1 MEKEK
6 TYNQT
11 VDGDE
16 GFTAGD
22 GYPSCEGQ
30 PCDNMAESDTADT
43 DTLADREQSAAT
55 DEKSAGAEAATG
67 ETDEA
72 AAAAEALA
80 EAQNEVA
87 VWKDK
92 HLRLQAEFDNYRKR
106 TLKEKMDLVQSGGK
120 DVLTAILPVVD
131 DLQRAVAA
139 AAKTQDCE
147 ALKRGMELIE
157 QKFIDILRQKGVTAI
172 ESKGRAFDPEEEEAV
187 ARFAA
192 GEEMKGKVVDVIQTG
207 YKLGD
212 KVLRFAKVVVGE

>member
-1 MEKEK
+1 MEKGN
-6 TYNQT
+6 TYNQA
-11 VDGDE
+11 VGGDE

-30 PCDNMAESDTADT
+30 PCDNMADTDAGDA
-43 DTLADREQSAAT
+43 DTLAGQEQAEATEQTAEESAA
-55 DEKSAGAEAATG
+55 D
-67 ETDEA
+67 
-72 AAAAEALA
+72 ALA
-80 EAQNEVA
+80 QAQNELA
-87 VWKDK
+87 AWKDK
-92 HLRLQAEFDNYRKR
+92 HLRLQAEFDNYRRR

-131 DLQRAVAA
+131 DLQRAVEA
-139 AAKTQDCE
+139 AAKTEGCE
-147 ALKRGMELIE
+147 SLKKGMELIA

>member
-1 MEKEK
+1 MYWFKKRKNSIQMEKGN
-6 TYNQT
+6 TYNQA
-11 VDGDE
+11 VGGDE

-30 PCDNMAESDTADT
+30 PCDNMADTDAGDA
-43 DTLADREQSAAT
+43 DTLAGQEKAEATEQTAEESAA
-55 DEKSAGAEAATG
+55 D
-67 ETDEA
+67 
-72 AAAAEALA
+72 ALA
-80 EAQNEVA
+80 QAQNELA
-87 VWKDK
+87 AWKDK
-92 HLRLQAEFDNYRKR
+92 HLRLQAEFDNYRRR

-131 DLQRAVAA
+131 DLQRAVEA
-139 AAKTQDCE
+139 AAKTEGCE
-147 ALKRGMELIE
+147 SLKKGMELIE

-172 ESKGRAFDPEEEEAV
+172 ESKGREFDPEEEEAV

>member
-1 MEKEK
+1 MEQEK
-6 TYNQT
+6 IYNQA

-30 PCDNMAESDTADT
+30 PCDNMADTDAADT
-43 DTLADREQSAAT
+43 DTLAGDEQSATTETAT
-55 DEKSAGAEAATG
+55 
-67 ETDEA
+67 EA
-72 AAAAEALA
+72 AADPIDAAAVALA

-120 DVLTAILPVVD
+120 EVLTAILPVVD

-147 ALKRGMELIE
+147 ALKTGMELIE

>member
-1 MEKEK
+1 MEKGN
-6 TYNQT
+6 TYNQA
-11 VDGDE
+11 VGGDE

-30 PCDNMAESDTADT
+30 PCDNMADTDAGDADTLAGQEQAEATEQTAEDTAD
-43 DTLADREQSAAT
+43 D
-55 DEKSAGAEAATG
+55 
-67 ETDEA
+67 
-72 AAAAEALA
+72 ALA
-80 EAQNEVA
+80 QAQSELA
-87 VWKDK
+87 AWKDK
-92 HLRLQAEFDNYRKR
+92 HLRLQAEFDNYRRR

-131 DLQRAVAA
+131 DLQRAVEA
-139 AAKTQDCE
+139 AAKTEGCE
-147 ALKRGMELIE
+147 SLKKGMELIE

-172 ESKGRAFDPEEEEAV
+172 ESKGREFDPEEEEAV

>member
-1 MEKEK
+1 MEKGS
-6 TYNQT
+6 TYNQA
-11 VDGDE
+11 VGGDE

-30 PCDNMAESDTADT
+30 PCDNMAGTEADDA
-43 DTLADREQSAAT
+43 DTLAGQKKTEAT
-55 DEKSAGAEAATG
+55 E
-67 ETDEA
+67 ETDTA
-72 AAAAEALA
+72 ADALA

-147 ALKRGMELIE
+147 ALKKGMELIE
-157 QKFIDILRQKGVTAI
+157 QKFIDILRQKGVAAI
-172 ESKGRAFDPEEEEAV
+172 ESKGREFDPEEEEAV

>member
-1 MEKEK
+1 MEKGN
-6 TYNQT
+6 TYNQA
-11 VDGDE
+11 VGGDE

-30 PCDNMAESDTADT
+30 PCDNMADTDAGDA
-43 DTLADREQSAAT
+43 DTLAGQEQAEATEQTAEESAA
-55 DEKSAGAEAATG
+55 D
-67 ETDEA
+67 
-72 AAAAEALA
+72 ALA
-80 EAQNEVA
+80 QAQSELA
-87 VWKDK
+87 AWKDK
-92 HLRLQAEFDNYRKR
+92 HLRLQAEFDNYRRR

-131 DLQRAVAA
+131 DLQRAVEA
-139 AAKTQDCE
+139 AAKTEGCE
-147 ALKRGMELIE
+147 SLKKGMELIE

>member
-1 MEKEK
+1 MEKGN
-6 TYNQT
+6 TYNQA
-11 VDGDE
+11 VGGDE

-30 PCDNMAESDTADT
+30 PCDNMADTDAGDA
-43 DTLADREQSAAT
+43 DTLAGQEKTEATEQTAEESAA
-55 DEKSAGAEAATG
+55 D
-67 ETDEA
+67 
-72 AAAAEALA
+72 ALA
-80 EAQNEVA
+80 QAQNELA
-87 VWKDK
+87 AWKDK
-92 HLRLQAEFDNYRKR
+92 HLRLQAEFDNYRRR

-131 DLQRAVAA
+131 DLQRAVEA
-139 AAKTQDCE
+139 AAKTEGCE
-147 ALKRGMELIE
+147 SLKKGMELIA

-172 ESKGRAFDPEEEEAV
+172 ESKGREFDPEEEEAV

-192 GEEMKGKVVDVIQTG
+192 SEEMKGKVVDVIQTG

>member
-1 MEKEK
+1 MNWLKKRKNSIQMEKGS
-6 TYNQT
+6 TYNQA
-11 VDGDE
+11 VGGDE

-30 PCDNMAESDTADT
+30 PCDNMAGTEADDA
-43 DTLADREQSAAT
+43 DTLAGQ
-55 DEKSAGAEAATG
+55 EKSEAAE
-67 ETDEA
+67 ETDTTA
-72 AAAAEALA
+72 DALA

-131 DLQRAVAA
+131 DLQRALAA

-147 ALKRGMELIE
+147 ALKKGLELIE
-157 QKFIDILRQKGVTAI
+157 QKFIDILRQKGVAAI
-172 ESKGRAFDPEEEEAV
+172 ESKGRDFDPEEEEAV

>member
-1 MEKEK
+1 MNWFKKRKNSIQMEKGN
-6 TYNQT
+6 TYNQA
-11 VDGDE
+11 VGGDE

-30 PCDNMAESDTADT
+30 PCDNMADTDAGDADTLAGQEQAEATEQTAEDTAD
-43 DTLADREQSAAT
+43 D
-55 DEKSAGAEAATG
+55 
-67 ETDEA
+67 
-72 AAAAEALA
+72 ALA
-80 EAQNEVA
+80 QAQSELA
-87 VWKDK
+87 AWKDK
-92 HLRLQAEFDNYRKR
+92 HLRLQAEFDNYRRR

-131 DLQRAVAA
+131 DLQRAVEA
-139 AAKTQDCE
+139 AAKTEGCE
-147 ALKRGMELIE
+147 SLKKGMELIE

-172 ESKGRAFDPEEEEAV
+172 ESKGREFDPEEEEAV

>member
-1 MEKEK
+1 MEKGN
-6 TYNQT
+6 TYNQA
-11 VDGDE
+11 VGGDE

-22 GYPSCEGQ
+22 AYPSCEGQ
-30 PCDNMAESDTADT
+30 PCDNMADTDAGDADTLAGQEQAEATEQTAEDTAD
-43 DTLADREQSAAT
+43 D
-55 DEKSAGAEAATG
+55 
-67 ETDEA
+67 
-72 AAAAEALA
+72 ALA
-80 EAQNEVA
+80 QAQSELA
-87 VWKDK
+87 AWKDK
-92 HLRLQAEFDNYRKR
+92 HLRLQAEFDNYRRR

-131 DLQRAVAA
+131 DLQRAVEA
-139 AAKTQDCE
+139 AAKTEGCE
-147 ALKRGMELIE
+147 SLKKGMELIE

-172 ESKGRAFDPEEEEAV
+172 ESKGREFDPEEEEAV

>member
-1 MEKEK
+1 MNWFKKRKNSIQMEKGN
-6 TYNQT
+6 TYNQA
-11 VDGDE
+11 VGGDE

-30 PCDNMAESDTADT
+30 PCDNMADTDAGDA
-43 DTLADREQSAAT
+43 DTLAGQ
-55 DEKSAGAEAATG
+55 EKAEATEQTAE
-67 ETDEA
+67 ETA
-72 AAAAEALA
+72 ADALA
-80 EAQNEVA
+80 QAQSELA
-87 VWKDK
+87 AWKDK
-92 HLRLQAEFDNYRKR
+92 HLRLQAEFDNYRRR

-131 DLQRAVAA
+131 DLQRAVEA
-139 AAKTQDCE
+139 AAKTEGCE
-147 ALKRGMELIE
+147 SLKKGMELIA

-172 ESKGRAFDPEEEEAV
+172 ESKGREFDPEEEEAV